1 MFIAYS
7 AIVYTSGTENNN
19 GKVISEDAKM
29 GKLLFQEKNCI
40 SCHQIYG
47 MGGYMGPD
55 LTNVIQD
62 PGKGANYAQAFLLTG
77 TEKMPDFNFS
87 DEEISQLIAFLEFM
101 GTDGVYP
108 PKNARF
114 TWYGTVEE
122 NEEDE

>member
-7 AIVYTSGTENNN
+7 AIVYTSGTENNS

-62 PGKGANYAQAFLLTG
+62 PGKGSNYAKAFLMTG

-87 DEEISQLIAFLEFM
+87 DEEISQLIAFLGFM
-101 GTDGVYP
+101 GADGVYP

-122 NEEDE
+122 SEEDE